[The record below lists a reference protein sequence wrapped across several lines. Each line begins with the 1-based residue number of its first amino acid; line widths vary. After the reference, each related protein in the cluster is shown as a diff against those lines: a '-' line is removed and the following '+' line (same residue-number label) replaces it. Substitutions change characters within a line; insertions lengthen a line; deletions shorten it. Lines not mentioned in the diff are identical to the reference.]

1 MSTQKPFSLVR
12 SPFPCQLYLTRHT
25 HDDITSSQPLRF
37 TDARLIH
44 PSSVLNL
51 VGKPH
56 VLSETSIYQ
65 VMRGKWRTGLY
76 NKLTHTTHNISMC
89 ILPFGFCTLQHPLM
103 DLKLLLNKTGI
114 FKIENIDIYKYRYIY
129 IYTFPFLRFCCTCPK
144 RWRRL
149 K

>member
-1 MSTQKPFSLVR
+1 MSTQNPFSLVR

-25 HDDITSSQPLRF
+25 HDNIISSQPLRF

-65 VMRGKWRTGLY
+65 AMRGNHCWKWRTGLY

-89 ILPFGFCTLQHPLM
+89 TLPFGFCTLQHPLM
-103 DLKLLLNKTGI
+103 DLKLPLNKTGI
-114 FKIENIDIYKYRYIY
+114 FKIQIQIYLFFKMFYQFWIMVMQYIC
-129 IYTFPFLRFCCTCPK
+129 IPF
-144 RWRRL
+144 
-149 K
+149 